1 LLIVKMLVITGLVL
15 VQTSVVFG
23 ATVTY
28 SDLNG
33 VNFSFKSLSET
44 GAQVPLLDVP
54 SLITNPQDSI
64 SFTPTSF
71 VVAESNGSIRE
82 TSALSSELTFAIHT
96 MGSQKLG
103 QLELNVLGSWSE
115 TKTQNPL
122 SEAISELKVSVDLT
136 LGAITKSQ
144 SLGIAKNLD
153 SKSWTGSL
161 SFSRA
166 ALEELFA
173 PGTMDIMPLQ
183 VVIRSEVKAEAL
195 YANARS
201 EIDLL
206 TVTAQ
211 PIPEPST
218 SHLILLG
225 AGLCLALMRSANR
238 SFRVVYK
245 SK

>member
-1 LLIVKMLVITGLVL
+1 
-15 VQTSVVFG
+15 
-23 ATVTY
+23 
-28 SDLNG
+28 
-33 VNFSFKSLSET
+33 
-44 GAQVPLLDVP
+44 
-54 SLITNPQDSI
+54 
-64 SFTPTSF
+64 
-71 VVAESNGSIRE
+71 
-82 TSALSSELTFAIHT
+82 

-225 AGLCLALMRSANR
+225 AGLSLALMRSANR

>member
-1 LLIVKMLVITGLVL
+1 
-15 VQTSVVFG
+15 
-23 ATVTY
+23 
-28 SDLNG
+28 
-33 VNFSFKSLSET
+33 
-44 GAQVPLLDVP
+44 
-54 SLITNPQDSI
+54 
-64 SFTPTSF
+64 
-71 VVAESNGSIRE
+71 
-82 TSALSSELTFAIHT
+82 

-122 SEAISELKVSVDLT
+122 
-136 LGAITKSQ
+136 
-144 SLGIAKNLD
+144 
-153 SKSWTGSL
+153 SL

-183 VVIRSEVKAEAL
+183 VVIRSEVKAEVL

-201 EIDLL
+201 EIDFL

-225 AGLCLALMRSANR
+225 AGLSLALMRSANR